1 MSEMPLVS
9 LSCVLIFYLF
19 TAIANDMSLETY
31 IVHVDL
37 PHSQILSD
45 QSQDY
50 LETWYTSFLPTTLA
64 SETDQTPRLVYSYC
78 NVFSGFAAK
87 LTRDEAKVMH
97 NKNGFISARRQEIFP
112 LHTTHSPNFLGLHQD
127 TGFWNNSNYGRGVII
142 GVLDTGIFPDHPSFG
157 DEGVPPPPAKWKGVC
172 EFNFTGA
179 CNNKLIGARHFRN
192 GDGTPLDS
200 NGHGTHTAGTAAGNF
215 VGGANI
221 FGMANGTAAGIAPLA
236 HIAAYKVC
244 SSSGRSESDILAA
257 MDIAIEDGVDVLS
270 VSLGGPS
277 RPFHNDNIA
286 VGAFAATERGILV
299 SISAGNNGPASATL
313 SNEAPWMLTVG
324 ASTTDR
330 KLTATAVLGNA
341 LELAGESAFQPKHF
355 PATQL
360 PLVFPGPN
368 TSDFDSRHCG
378 ESSLINKG
386 VKGKIVICEVGG
398 GTTSRRK
405 GHAVKGAGGA
415 GMIIV
420 NTRGYGYNTL

>member
-1 MSEMPLVS
+1 MEIGKVRRGLGRSLKTNFTTPSLMRCKKVPIVS
-9 LSCVLIFYLF
+9 PMGYNSPAYLSAVTSPKL
-19 TAIANDMSLETY
+19 
-31 IVHVDL
+31 HVRVN
-37 PHSQILSD
+37 QILSD

-50 LETWYTSFLPTTLA
+50 LETWYNSFLPTTLA
-64 SETDQTPRLVYSYC
+64 SETDQTPRMVYSYRS
-78 NVFSGFAAK
+78 VFSGFAAK
-87 LTRDEAKVMH
+87 LRPEEARAMH
-97 NKNGFISARRQEIFP
+97 NKNGFISARPQEIFP
-112 LHTTHSPNFLGLHQD
+112 LHTTHTPNFLGLHQN
-127 TGFWNNSNYGRGVII
+127 TGFWNDSNYGRGVII

-172 EFNFTGA
+172 QFNFTGA

-200 NGHGTHTAGTAAGNF
+200 NGHGTHTAGTAAAGNF
-215 VGGANI
+215 VEGANI

-244 SSSGRSESDILAA
+244 SSSGCSESDILAA

-299 SISAGNNGPASATL
+299 SISAGNNGPANATL

-355 PATQL
+355 PVTQL
-360 PLVFPGPN
+360 PLVFPGSN

-378 ESSLINKG
+378 ESSLINTG
-386 VKGKIVICEVGG
+386 GKEK
-398 GTTSRRK
+398 S
-405 GHAVKGAGGA
+405 
-415 GMIIV
+415 
-420 NTRGYGYNTL
+420 